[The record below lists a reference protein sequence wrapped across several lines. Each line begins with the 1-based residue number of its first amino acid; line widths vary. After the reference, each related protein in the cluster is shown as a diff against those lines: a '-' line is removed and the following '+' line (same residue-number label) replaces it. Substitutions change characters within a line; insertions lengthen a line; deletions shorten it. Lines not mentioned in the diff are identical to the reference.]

1 MYVNNNPY
9 KYTDPNGEFL
19 ATILGGATIGAVVS
33 GGIEAYKQIK
43 SGKGLDLNSIASEA
57 GNGALIGAAAGAGV
71 VIAEGTN
78 IIVNAVSNDD
88 YSLSDLNSDM
98 SDANANII
106 GAAAEP
112 LVQGAASM
120 ATRSTLTQTTVR
132 EGVAAA
138 IAEELKDSD
147 R

>member
-1 MYVNNNPY
+1 LYVNNNPY
-9 KYTDPNGEFL
+9 KYTDPNREFL
-19 ATILGGATIGAVVS
+19 AIILGGATIGAVVS

-57 GNGALIGAAAGAGV
+57 GKGALIGAAAGAGV

-138 IAEELKDSD
+138 ITEELKDSD